1 MATNLKIKALNKNAI
16 LPTRGTSESAGL
28 DLYAA
33 TNTSIESGHTVMI
46 PTAISMEIPNGFF
59 GAIYPRSGLATKR
72 GLRLAN
78 CVAVIDADYR
88 GEVGIPL
95 HNDSNELQIIN
106 KGDRIA
112 QLVIQPFAKMTP
124 VFVDEFDTE
133 NTERGA
139 GGFGHT
145 GTN

>member
-1 MATNLKIKALNKNAI
+1 MVSNINIKALNENAM
-16 LPTRGTSESAGL
+16 LPTRGTPESAGL

-33 TNTSIESGHTVMI
+33 TSTSIQSGHTVMI
-46 PTAISMEIPNGFF
+46 PTAIAMEIPNGFF

-95 HNDSNELQIIN
+95 HNDSDELQIIN

-112 QLVIQPFAKMTP
+112 QLVIQPFMKVDP
-124 VFVDEFDTE
+124 VFVDKFDNE